1 VKASIP
7 TKLLTPKTWD
17 GGFSTKA
24 KNIAVGIDQSYSG
37 FGLTLLDTDCG
48 NWHTEVFKA
57 PGSHVDRL
65 YWISEYLK
73 KVFNGL
79 ASHADNIDVGMEGY
93 AYGSIMANMAGEL
106 GAVVKLA
113 CYTSLD
119 QFHGK
124 YPYIIPPTMIK
135 KYVTGKGTGV
145 QKNQIL
151 LNVYKKWGVEF
162 TDDNAADAYAIA
174 HLVGG
179 RRSLV
184 YEIEMFEKIQDPKFR
199 EQP

>member
-1 VKASIP
+1 MP
-7 TKLLTPKTWD
+7 TPPSPLRPKTWD

-24 KNIAVGIDQSYSG
+24 KNIAIGIDQSYSG
-37 FGLTLLDTDCG
+37 FGMTLLDTDTG

-57 PGSHVDRL
+57 PGSDVDRL

-73 KVFNGL
+73 SKFKDV
-79 ASHADNIDVGMEGY
+79 ASYADSVDVGIEGY
-93 AYGSIMANMAGEL
+93 AYGSVMANMAGEL

-113 CYTSLD
+113 CYESFD
-119 QFHGK
+119 SFHGK
-124 YPYIIPPTMIK
+124 YPYIIPPTVLK
-135 KYVTGKGTGV
+135 KYITGKGTGV

-162 TDDNAADAYAIA
+162 TDDNAADSYGIA

-179 RRSLV
+179 RRSLA
-184 YEIEMFEKIQDPKFR
+184 YEIEVFEKIQDPKYR
-199 EQP
+199 ERP